1 MLAPDLAAGNTT
13 ATDDGKQEDDFEDE
27 DEMDYDEENE
37 AGGDLQL
44 EEYGGEFDNAD
55 GADDNDLME
64 ESTLLLSIA
73 SATPSFEY
81 KAFLE

>member
-37 AGGDLQL
+37 AGGDL
-44 EEYGGEFDNAD
+44 
-55 GADDNDLME
+55 
-64 ESTLLLSIA
+64 
-73 SATPSFEY
+73 
-81 KAFLE
+81 